1 VEAADDD
8 QEDTNENMDGAEE
21 AAQSQPSLQL
31 DVGEAQGFIAFFKNM
46 PEPAS
51 RTIRFFY
58 RKKEG
63 EFYSCHGE
71 DAVYIAQECFHTMS
85 VLKHIGKNNELPAV
99 AVSPSNFNSFVVQLL
114 TERQYRV
121 EVWADVK
128 GGKNGWTI
136 IRQGSP
142 GNLEE
147 FEEIVFDTCGE
158 TQETPTV
165 VCVQI
170 VSDGAGWRVGLAYCD
185 NTLKI
190 IGVCEFLDGD
200 QLTNLEAALV
210 RLGTKECVA
219 AEDKMRSPVEGK
231 KLREIFDRCD
241 VVLTERKSRDFSTKD
256 INQDLN
262 RLLGPE
268 SCKLINMEDENALS
282 SAACLIRYLD
292 LLSDESLHGKFK
304 LQELKL
310 DRYMKLDKAAVRAL
324 NLLPQAQDG
333 NRNMSVYTL
342 LNKCKTHIGSRL
354 LLRWIKQPLLDPQEI
369 ETRLDLVE
377 TFVNDVQLRQSMQ
390 EIYLRHVPD
399 LARLARKFQ
408 KQSKATLMDAW
419 RLYQFVQ
426 QIPSMRQA
434 LEDCETSKGSL
445 MKEKMVDPLKSL
457 EDDFKQYERLVEQS
471 LDLEGI
477 DNHEYRINP
486 NYSPDLQRLAER
498 KEELRRDIESERK
511 KAANK
516 LGLGEEKVKLERNK
530 DKIYIFRITRKDEKV
545 LRGKC
550 GSFSVLETRK
560 DGVKFTST
568 GLRPLS
574 ERYKEADDSYSEIQT
589 SLVEKVVEVISTY
602 APAVESLSEVI
613 AEIDVLVSLAHVASN
628 APTQYVRPLLSPAGQ
643 GDLILKESRHP
654 CVEVMDDVSFIPN
667 DIELLRSS
675 SRLQIITGPNMGG
688 KSTYI
693 RQAGVIVL
701 MAQIGSFVPCSSAE
715 ISICHS
721 IHARIGAGDNQLKG
735 VSTFMQEMLDTS
747 SILSSATDK
756 SLIII
761 DELGRGTSTYDGF
774 GLAWA
779 IAEHIA
785 SSIRAPCLFAT
796 HFHELT
802 ELEGKAEAV
811 TNRHVTAHVADGK
824 LTMLYQVRK
833 GACDQSFGI
842 HVAELAKFP
851 EHVVEMARQKAEQLE
866 MFGNASSSNEDAV
879 GEPASKKRK
888 TDEAAGEQGDHEE
901 GSRLI
906 LQFLK
911 DFSALPFDSL
921 APSEA
926 CLRVRQM
933 RDEMASKGNKFV
945 ESLLLQPA

>member
-1 VEAADDD
+1 
-8 QEDTNENMDGAEE
+8 
-21 AAQSQPSLQL
+21 
-31 DVGEAQGFIAFFKNM
+31 
-46 PEPAS
+46 
-51 RTIRFFY
+51 
-58 RKKEG
+58 
-63 EFYSCHGE
+63 
-71 DAVYIAQECFHTMS
+71 MS